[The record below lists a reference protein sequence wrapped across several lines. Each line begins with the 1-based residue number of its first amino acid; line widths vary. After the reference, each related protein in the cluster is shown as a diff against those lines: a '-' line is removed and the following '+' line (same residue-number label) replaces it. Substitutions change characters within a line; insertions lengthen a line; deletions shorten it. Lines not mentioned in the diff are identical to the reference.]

1 MAHRTKAV
9 RRAARLL
16 RTSPTL
22 LEFLLEGG
30 GEAFG
35 AGVHTRAKL
44 VARFRRNHRAL
55 ETLSDV
61 IEHVELAR
69 AVLAVPPAVEGVVV
83 ECGCYLGGSTVNL
96 SLAAALAGRRL
107 LVFDSFQGLPPPSE
121 ADARHPT
128 PFSNWVD
135 VYHEG
140 RFAASLQTVQ
150 ENVARLGRV
159 DVCDFVPGF
168 FEETMPFLAEP
179 VVCAFL
185 DVDLVDSL
193 KPCLAALWPRLAPG
207 CRLYVHEAQSMKLAS
222 VFFDSDW
229 WEETVGEPAPGLIGA
244 GTGLPLA
251 AGVGSLLGYVEKGA
265 AAPETAPTIAP
276 ARLARL

>member
-1 MAHRTKAV
+1 MARRPKAV

-22 LEFLLEGG
+22 LAFLLEDA
-30 GEAFG
+30 GEELG
-35 AGVHTRAKL
+35 ARLWTKAL
-44 VARFRRNHRAL
+44 LAARFRRNHRSL

-61 IEHVELAR
+61 IEHLELAR
-69 AVLAVPPAVEGVVV
+69 AILSVPPTLEGAVV

-96 SLAAALAGRRL
+96 SLAAALARRRL
-107 LVFDSFQGLPPPSE
+107 LVFDSFQGLPAPSE

-140 RFAASLQTVQ
+140 RFAASLDTVR
-150 ENVARLGRV
+150 ENVARLGRL
-159 DVCDFVPGF
+159 DVCEFVPGF
-168 FEETMPFLAEP
+168 FDQTMPRLDTP

-185 DVDLVDSL
+185 DVDLVESL
-193 KPCLAALWPRLAPG
+193 KPCLAALWPWLAPG

-222 VFFDSDW
+222 VFFDSEW
-229 WEETVGEPAPGLIGA
+229 WREATGDEAPGLVGA

-251 AGVGSLLGYVEKGA
+251 AGVGSLLGYAEKPAPGTGA
-265 AAPETAPTIAP
+265 
-276 ARLARL
+276 